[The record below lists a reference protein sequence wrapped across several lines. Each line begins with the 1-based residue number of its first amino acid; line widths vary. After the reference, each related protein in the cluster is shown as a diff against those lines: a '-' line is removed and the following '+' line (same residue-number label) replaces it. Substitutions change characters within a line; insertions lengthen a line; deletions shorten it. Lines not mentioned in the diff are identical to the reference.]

1 MVRSGGGG
9 TRLRCSSEIEQK
21 VGVGAPLR
29 TFRPELVK
37 LFSSLEPEMRAG
49 SR

>member
-21 VGVGAPLR
+21 VRVGALYG
-29 TFRPELVK
+29 
-37 LFSSLEPEMRAG
+37 LFALSWSNYFLL
-49 SR
+49 

>member
-21 VGVGAPLR
+21 VGVGAPTDFSL
-29 TFRPELVK
+29 ELVK
-37 LFSSLEPEMRAG
+37 LFSSLEWKMRAG